1 MKTFT
6 TQFRPVAQG
15 RQTYGWLGRSRK
27 GQCFELDA
35 DDVSELWPEYLEVMT
50 AGRLGPRV
58 PFPRLLL
65 PIEQMNARLLRAL
78 RAVPQVVRGRT
89 TLVLEWGDVTRELH
103 AARRE
108 LLVDL
113 GFGLGMHVRSG
124 SEAPATIGSAVLL
137 GAHML
142 LVDPRSVTEEQ
153 LEEVRGA
160 LGRWMQVISLQ
171 DENASVQ
178 AAQAQRASSV
188 SAPNSAWGEFA

>member
-1 MKTFT
+1 
-6 TQFRPVAQG
+6 
-15 RQTYGWLGRSRK
+15 
-27 GQCFELDA
+27 
-35 DDVSELWPEYLEVMT
+35 
-50 AGRLGPRV
+50 
-58 PFPRLLL
+58 
-65 PIEQMNARLLRAL
+65 
-78 RAVPQVVRGRT
+78 
-89 TLVLEWGDVTRELH
+89 LVLEWGDVTRELH